1 MKTRCQRLLLIMC
14 LGLLLHL
21 MAGCS
26 EKTSEAQSPALTLF
40 AATGTRAAVE
50 ELAGVWKTEYG
61 TAPEV
66 NFASSGTL
74 ARQIGAGAQ
83 PDVFISA
90 NRRWINYLLEK
101 ELLDSASVH
110 VIASNALALIVPQE
124 SKLRPPEFTRNFPIA
139 SWTAGQGAVGDPAY
153 VPVGRYT
160 KAAWESLGWWEALQ
174 RNLILA
180 KDVSSV
186 LRYVEL
192 GEAEWGVVYRSEAMK
207 SEKVKILQLVPQS
220 LHKPIRFYVAELRSA
235 KGNATAAKFRELVH
249 SLKGAEVFLKHGF
262 LEVPAENK

>member
-1 MKTRCQRLLLIMC
+1 
-14 LGLLLHL
+14 
-21 MAGCS
+21 MASCS

-40 AATGTRAAVE
+40 AAAGTRAAVE

-61 TAPEV
+61 SAPEV

-74 ARQIGAGAQ
+74 ARQIEAGAQ
-83 PDVFISA
+83 PDVYISA
-90 NRRWINYLLEK
+90 NRRWIDYLLEK
-101 ELLDSASVH
+101 EILDSASVH

-124 SKLRPPEFTRNFPIA
+124 SKLTPPDFTRDFPIA

-207 SEKVKILQLVPQS
+207 SDKVKILQLVPQNF
-220 LHKPIRFYVAELRSA
+220 HKPIRFYVAELRTA
-235 KGNATAAKFRELVH
+235 KAKSTAAKSTAAKFREFVH
-249 SLKGAEVFLKHGF
+249 SPKGVEVFLKHGF
-262 LEVPAENK
+262 LEVPAEKN